1 MIKSSKCLC
10 RSYKRISLFLYSFNV
25 KVKPFNK
32 CTPSTSLDASWGLK
46 RLFFLSLAFF
56 FLVTTWHH
64 DYPLCNSTA
73 DNSVRDLGAFWVQLL
88 KPGAA
93 RLKEATRSSPQRS
106 DNVTF
111 NSTPPRCFFNFPC
124 SLQTWPTRVTSLEAI
139 YQVFFFPAAPS
150 IFSLHMQPFFPR
162 SVTNSDSHF
171 SPPLWFFNELKERR
185 EGLKRCS
192 GSSTGLSP
200 CACTVWNYESTLN
213 SNLIVNTYLRY
224 FPIPHCK
231 SCGSQVL

>member
-46 RLFFLSLAFF
+46 RLFFFLSLAFF

-139 YQVFFFPAAPS
+139 YQVFFSQQLPLFFLYTCS
-150 IFSLHMQPFFPR
+150 RSSQDLWQILILTSLLLY
-162 SVTNSDSHF
+162 DSLM
-171 SPPLWFFNELKERR
+171 SWRNVEKDLKDVRDQAQDFLLVRVLCE
-185 EGLKRCS
+185 
-192 GSSTGLSP
+192 
-200 CACTVWNYESTLN
+200 
-213 SNLIVNTYLRY
+213 IM
-224 FPIPHCK
+224 
-231 SCGSQVL
+231 SQRWILT